1 MLNKMSKNYEL
12 NKKYAIRKLSVG
24 IASVSLGLFAVYNA
38 NLIPE
43 LNVVSVVKADE
54 ITNNSNET
62 ETFNYSD
69 KNNKSEFISW
79 LREKYN
85 AAPQGK
91 KPFLIWHKNNKKI
104 LLSTGL
110 LNEKTQDL
118 LNEELNF
125 YLGEYSVIY
134 SSGVWSKT
142 LSHDET
148 MEYLK
153 QNRFYYGDE
162 NSEYNS
168 WKQETIFDEDLLLN
182 NLIDNFYKEEDPNG
196 QKYFYLYYSKNKQMF
211 VTAKQDLDIFDLKIT
226 VGIKPKVE
234 EYEEGSAKFRKTTRY
249 QVDPNNGQIS
259 ERDVNI
265 ERIYDSTHPRGENR
279 LEIKKETETKH
290 YSTEYVYDYGQ
301 PIGQKRILEKGQ
313 DEIIEK
319 TYNVQIDDDG
329 NQSYSETPEVNQIQ
343 SLKKEIVG
351 VGVPDAM
358 NELNNFTGDNVN
370 DGVWK
375 KEEIPYDTEFEP
387 DENLEF
393 GEVELKQEGENGYR
407 RRFIHYSLNFD
418 TGELTSKLSEPVEPY
433 PKIVQKPKSRIIKYG
448 TKGIHIEHHYNQDK
462 HRIEN
467 IYHKYTFQRH
477 QDLTGKVDIDVKNLS
492 LEEIKKYFKDSKQK
506 YNLDMYVSPSTPEN
520 KARVEGEM
528 IIDSDDGTT
537 LTVYNPVDV
546 GVVSIEGFNGGLEK
560 PLENPEFDLNQK
572 VSVTINYYKEGTKE
586 KIIDS
591 IVKEVTFN
599 NNYTTEELPT
609 DKQRIEETVI
619 NDDNSKS
626 LKVTEYKLINK
637 PSNSSGLID
646 NINPIGVNYEYK
658 EIITIRPI
666 ESVNVKPN
674 SPDEPNEK
682 LNNKLIDTPVVGLPE
697 YTDSLS
703 INTPIDENGNL
714 ILPPIVEE
722 LPEFNGGVNPVD
734 APTAEKPEY
743 TETLS
748 TNTPVDEDDNL
759 ILPPTVENHK
769 FNGGVNSIEP
779 PIEEQS
785 EYTDPISTNTP
796 VDNNDDLMLPPVE
809 NKPEYT
815 GDLTEKTKEEPDKET
830 TKEERKVED
839 KKDKELPNTNST
851 SILASLVSSVIGTL
865 SLGYKSRRRK

>member
-43 LNVVSVVKADE
+43 LNIVSVVKADE
-54 ITNNSNET
+54 ITNDSNET

-104 LLSTGL
+104 LLSTGIP
-110 LNEKTQDL
+110 NETTQEL

-134 SSGVWSKT
+134 SSGVWDRP
-142 LSHDET
+142 LSYDES
-148 MEYLK
+148 MKYLK
-153 QNRFYYGDE
+153 QNRFYYGNE

-211 VTAKQDLDIFDLKIT
+211 ATAKQDLDIFDLKIT

-234 EYEEGSAKFRKTTRY
+234 EYEEGDAKFRKTTRY
-249 QVDPNNGQIS
+249 QVDPNTGKIS

-265 ERIYDSTHPRGENR
+265 ERIYDSTHPRGEKR
-279 LEIKKETETKH
+279 LEPKKETETKH

-301 PIGQKRILEKGQ
+301 PIGQKRVLEKGQ

-343 SLKKEIVG
+343 SFKKEIVG
-351 VGVPDAM
+351 VGVPDTM

-370 DGVWK
+370 DEVWK

-393 GEVELKQEGENGYR
+393 GEVELKQKGENGYK
-407 RRFIHYSLNFD
+407 RRFIHYTLNFD

-433 PKIVQKPKSRIIKYG
+433 IKIVQKPKSRIIKYG
-448 TKGIHIEHHYNQDK
+448 TKGIHIEHHYNKEK
-462 HRIEN
+462 HRVEN

-477 QDLTGKVDIDVKNLS
+477 QDLTLLLDERLKNSS
-492 LEEIKKYFKDSKQK
+492 LDEIKKYFKDNMEK
-506 YNLDMYVSPSTPEN
+506 YNLDMFVSPATEEN
-520 KARVEGEM
+520 INFLNDKVFIEGN
-528 IIDSDDGTT
+528 DGTN

-546 GVVSIEGFNGGLEK
+546 GVVSIEGFDGEPEK
-560 PLENPEFDLNQK
+560 SLENPEFDLNQK
-572 VSVTINYYKEGTKE
+572 VPVRINYYKEGTKN
-586 KIIDS
+586 KIADS
-591 IVKEVTFN
+591 IVKEVIFN
-599 NNYTTEELPT
+599 NNYTTEELPKN
-609 DKQRIEETVI
+609 KQRIEETIV

-626 LKVTEYKLINK
+626 LKVIEYKLINK
-637 PSNSSGLID
+637 PDNSSGLID
-646 NINPIGVNYEYK
+646 NINPIEVNYEYK
-658 EIITIRPI
+658 EIITITPI
-666 ESVNVKPN
+666 KPIDVKPN
-674 SPDEPNEK
+674 NSDEPND
-682 LNNKLIDTPVVGLPE
+682 KLIDTPVIEIPE
-697 YTDSLS
+697 YT
-703 INTPIDENGNL
+703 G
-714 ILPPIVEE
+714 
-722 LPEFNGGVNPVD
+722 
-734 APTAEKPEY
+734 
-743 TETLS
+743 TLS
-748 TNTPVDEDDNL
+748 TNTPVDENGNE
-759 ILPPTVENHK
+759 ILPPVVEELPEYNESITNKPNESLVNEIPEFTV
-769 FNGGVNSIEP
+769 GVNPSDA
-779 PIEEQS
+779 PIHKIP
-785 EYTDPISTNTP
+785 EYTDSLSTNTP
-796 VDNNDDLMLPPVE
+796 IDDNGELVLPPVVE
-809 NKPEYT
+809 ELPEYNGNINHIET
-815 GDLTEKTKEEPDKET
+815 PVNKVPENIVPLNNSTVNNTEKSETIKEEAKKE
-830 TKEERKVED
+830 R
-839 KKDKELPNTNST
+839 ELPDTNS
-851 SILASLVSSVIGTL
+851 SSVIVGLVSSVIGTL
-865 SLGYKSRRRK
+865 GLGYKFRSKQK

>member
-1 MLNKMSKNYEL
+1 MLNKIYKNYEL

-24 IASVSLGLFAVYNA
+24 IASVSLGLFAVYNT

-104 LLSTGL
+104 LLSTGFP
-110 LNEKTQDL
+110 NETTQEL

-125 YLGEYSVIY
+125 YLGEYSVVY
-134 SSGVWSKT
+134 SSGLWGRPLESNEFD
-142 LSHDET
+142 SY
-148 MEYLK
+148 MK
-153 QNRFYYGDE
+153 QHKFYYGDE
-162 NSEYNS
+162 NLEYNS
-168 WKQETIFDEDLLLN
+168 WKRETIFNEDLLVS
-182 NLIDNFYKEEDPNG
+182 NLIDYYYNEENPAG
-196 QKYFYLYYSKNKQMF
+196 EKYFALSYLRDKEMFATPKQ
-211 VTAKQDLDIFDLKIT
+211 ALDIYDEKIT

-234 EYEEGSAKFRKTTRY
+234 EYEEGDAKFRKTTRY

-279 LEIKKETETKH
+279 LEPKKETEIKH
-290 YSTEYVYDYGQ
+290 YSTEYVYDYSQ

-370 DGVWK
+370 DEVWK

-393 GEVELKQEGENGYR
+393 GEVELKQEGENGYS

-433 PKIVQKPKSRIIKYG
+433 TKIVQKPKSRIIKYG

-462 HRIEN
+462 HRVEN

-477 QDLTGKVDIDVKNLS
+477 QDLTGKVDIDGKNLS

-520 KARVEGEM
+520 KARVEEEM

-546 GVVSIEGFNGGLEK
+546 GVVSIEGFNGEPEK
-560 PLENPEFDLNQK
+560 PLENPKFDLNQK

-646 NINPIGVNYEYK
+646 NINPIEVNYEYK

-674 SPDEPNEK
+674 SPDELNEK
-682 LNNKLIDTPVVGLPE
+682 LNNKLIDTPVVELPE

-703 INTPIDENGNL
+703 TNTPIDENGNL
-714 ILPPIVEE
+714 ILPPVVEE

-734 APTAEKPEY
+734 APTTEKPEY
-743 TETLS
+743 TERLS

-759 ILPPTVENHK
+759 ILPPTVEK
-769 FNGGVNSIEP
+769 PEFNGGVNLIEP
-779 PIEEQS
+779 PVEEQS

-815 GDLTEKTKEEPDKET
+815 GDLTEKPKEEPVKEITKEET
-830 TKEERKVED
+830 KVED

-851 SILASLVSSVIGTL
+851 SILTTLISSVIGTL
-865 SLGYKSRRRK
+865 GLGYKSRRRK

>member
-85 AAPQGK
+85 AAPQDK

-110 LNEKTQDL
+110 PNETTQEL

-134 SSGVWSKT
+134 SSGVWDRP
-142 LSHDET
+142 LSYDES

-211 VTAKQDLDIFDLKIT
+211 ATAKQDLDIFDLKIT

-234 EYEEGSAKFRKTTRY
+234 EYEEGDAKFRKTTRY
-249 QVDPNNGQIS
+249 QVDPNTGQIS

-265 ERIYDSTHPRGENR
+265 ERIYDSTHPRGEKR
-279 LEIKKETETKH
+279 LEPKKETETKH

-301 PIGQKRILEKGQ
+301 PIGQKRVLEEGQ

-351 VGVPDAM
+351 VGVPNAM

-370 DGVWK
+370 DEVWK

-393 GEVELKQEGENGYR
+393 GEVELKQGGENGYR

-418 TGELTSKLSEPVEPY
+418 TGELTSKLSEPVEHY
-433 PKIVQKPKSRIIKYG
+433 TKIVQKPKSRIIKYG

-462 HRIEN
+462 HRVEN
-467 IYHKYTFQRH
+467 IYHKYAFQRH

-520 KARVEGEM
+520 KARVEEEM

-546 GVVSIEGFNGGLEK
+546 GVVSIEGFNGEPEK

-646 NINPIGVNYEYK
+646 NINPIEVNYEYK

-682 LNNKLIDTPVVGLPE
+682 LNNKLIDTPVVELPE

-703 INTPIDENGNL
+703 TNTPIDENGNL

-734 APTAEKPEY
+734 APTTEKPEY

-759 ILPPTVENHK
+759 ILPPTVEK
-769 FNGGVNSIEP
+769 PEFNGGVNSIEP
-779 PIEEQS
+779 PVEEQS

-815 GDLTEKTKEEPDKET
+815 GDLTEKTKEEPVKEI
-830 TKEERKVED
+830 TKEETKVED

-851 SILASLVSSVIGTL
+851 SILTTLISSVIGTL
-865 SLGYKSRRRK
+865 GLGYKSRRRK